1 MLRLAGVGRFLLPTP
16 LIMTATSPWIKLARL
31 NVPVTV
37 AAGAMKCSKKTA
49 SECLDAAHAALGQLP
64 TERQAAA
71 VAVLTAS
78 GMVRQTVSR
87 RAWPDVLLGYKQ
99 AV

>member
-1 MLRLAGVGRFLLPTP
+1 MSAN
-16 LIMTATSPWIKLARL
+16 SPWIKLARL

-37 AAGAMKCSKKTA
+37 AADAMKCSKKTA
-49 SECLDAAHAALGQLP
+49 SERLEEAHAALGQLP
-64 TERQAAA
+64 TELQAAA

-78 GMVRQTVSR
+78 GAVRQKVSR

-99 AV
+99 AA